1 MWLTNANKIVYTG
14 PIDKFFDYK
23 HGALEYRS
31 LRFENEIY
39 NIDNFQGNAVVNYI
53 DSKYEFTRIIE
64 HKHFE
69 FGMQPKTV
77 ITKEFPKEFVSE
89 TNHIIP
95 SMIQNNRIYSKYK
108 SETEQCPCVIFGG
121 RLAEY
126 KYYDM
131 HQVISSALKAV
142 DLELGI

>member
-77 ITKEFPKEFVSE
+77 ITKEFPKEFVSGDE
-89 TNHIIP
+89 PYYPVND
-95 SMIQNNRIYSKYK
+95 SKITGFILNINPK
-108 SETEQCPCVIFGG
+108 QSNV
-121 RLAEY
+121 L
-126 KYYDM
+126 
-131 HQVISSALKAV
+131 V
-142 DLELGI
+142 